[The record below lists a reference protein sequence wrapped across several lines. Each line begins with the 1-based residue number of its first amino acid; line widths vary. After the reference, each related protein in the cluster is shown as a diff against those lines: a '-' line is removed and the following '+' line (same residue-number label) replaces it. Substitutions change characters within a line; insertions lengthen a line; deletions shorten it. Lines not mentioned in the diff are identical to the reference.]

1 MLWKRCLVLGG
12 SLASLAVSN
21 HALAEETP
29 AGAAAEPAPAAADE
43 QASDALAVDDA
54 LDTGGAE
61 RAGKQYLFVGARYR
75 AVVIPEFIQH
85 AFAEGGETLLAHT
98 PGVEF
103 IVRKDQF
110 EYELF
115 AQLGFY
121 SFDNVPFKGSSD
133 PETAWEILDADYKI
147 LTLGSDFMWSTDDFT
162 PGLSLM
168 YGAGAGLGFVFGEL
182 VRTQSHP
189 AGTTDPYQYER
200 CVGEGSPDPAYCG
213 DENEHYNGYVEP
225 SWADGGSSP
234 IIFPW
239 IAANIGLRYKVARE
253 FAMRVDAGLML
264 TGAFIGVGADF
275 GL

>member
-1 MLWKRCLVLGG
+1 MLWKRCLVLSASVS
-12 SLASLAVSN
+12 SLAISN
-21 HALAEETP
+21 LALAQEP
-29 AGAAAEPAPAAADE
+29 SAAEPATSADETAAAD
-43 QASDALAVDDA
+43 DLAVKDA
-54 LDTGGAE
+54 LDTGGSE
-61 RAGKQYLFVGARYR
+61 RPGKQYLFLGARYR

-98 PGVEF
+98 PGLEF
-103 IVRKDQF
+103 VVRKDQF

-121 SFDNVPFKGSSD
+121 SFNDVPFKGASD

-147 LTLGSDFMWSTDDFT
+147 FTIGSDFMWSTDDFT

-182 VRTQSHP
+182 VRTQAYP
-189 AGTTDPYQYER
+189 PTGVTDPYQYER
-200 CVGEGSPDPAYCG
+200 CSGLANPNATYCD

-234 IIFPW
+234 LIFPW
-239 IAANIGLRYKVARE
+239 IAANVGLRYKFSRQVAARL
-253 FAMRVDAGLML
+253 DAGLML
-264 TGAFIGVGADF
+264 TGAFFGVGLDF